1 MLSHEKSMWTHMLG
15 LPSLDAASLLA
26 SYVRKFMMWQEAM
39 VLNSKVGT
47 SNRLPL
53 SRKFFFRV
61 MKAPKGLSD
70 SISNRVRSWLMDGRK
85 YAASKDQGREDTAE
99 TGSAVPISII
109 DDLIRKDYMESEMS
123 QTHTI
128 YLLNPKRVKMSD
140 VSSEKDK
147 PKEDAGAQK
156 PVFKEKEDGSE
167 RPAEDLVLKYWY
179 TTSKKEDQD
188 KGFTCGTTM
197 WAGTERSEA
206 KHMLYRAGIYEIM
219 LRQVL

>member
-1 MLSHEKSMWTHMLG
+1 MRGDEKSLT
-15 LPSLDAASLLA
+15 
-26 SYVRKFMMWQEAM
+26 RQEAM

-61 MKAPKGLSD
+61 MKAPKGLSE
-70 SISNRVRSWLMDGRK
+70 SVSNRIKSWLMDGK
-85 YAASKDQGREDTAE
+85 KSAASQDQGRDETAE

-109 DDLIRKDYMESEMS
+109 DDLIRKDYMESEMT

-140 VSSEKDK
+140 VVGDKDK
-147 PKEDAGAQK
+147 AKDDSGAQK
-156 PVFKEKEDGSE
+156 PVFKEQEEGSE
-167 RPAEDLVLKYWY
+167 RPAEDRVLKYWY

-197 WAGTERSEA
+197 WAGTERLDTVYFVCGSLAFMECCA
-206 KHMLYRAGIYEIM
+206 K
-219 LRQVL
+219 